1 MAVALL
7 GIGKGVVHISVLVLF
22 HHRQRAERFGQ
33 HGELVHVN
41 RFFSRSGAEYGA
53 FYPDEVADVEQLL
66 EYGVVYQFSFG
77 QVVPRD
83 VQLDAAFGV
92 EQFGKRSLA
101 HYAAAHHTSGQHH
114 FGAFELVEIF
124 ADVAGMVG
132 HGKFGGRIRVD
143 AGLTQFLQRLSAY
156 DLLF

>member
-1 MAVALL
+1 M
-7 GIGKGVVHISVLVLF
+7 
-22 HHRQRAERFGQ
+22 
-33 HGELVHVN
+33 N
-41 RFFSRSGAEYGA
+41 RFLSRSGAEYGA
-53 FYPDEVADVEQLL
+53 FYADKVADVQQFL
-66 EYGVVYQFSFG
+66 EYRVVHQFSFG

-92 EQFGKRSLA
+92 EQFGERSFT
-101 HYAAAHHTSGQHH
+101 HYAAAHHSSGQYH

-124 ADVAGMVG
+124 ADVAAVVG
-132 HGKFGGRIRVD
+132 NGKFGGRIRVD